1 MDAIRYLERAFAL
14 LGATLLALSAWT
26 GTAQAQAE
34 ETPLDDYR
42 ARAEQP
48 RSTFGNALDDILTAG
63 VVRIAVP
70 QDFPPFGSMG
80 ADRRLEG
87 YDVDVAGLIAKD
99 LGVRLQ
105 LLPVKSTDRLS
116 LLLAKRV
123 DLVVA
128 SLGIS
133 PDRAR
138 AIAFSS
144 PYAPFYSGVY
154 GSAGVAVKSLAD
166 LAGKKVAVT
175 RNTLED
181 IELAAAAPQGVEIL
195 RFADNEAT
203 IQAFLSG
210 QAELIATGSV
220 VAATMG
226 KANPAKKIALKFTI
240 RESPASIGVRRGEV
254 QLLHWVN
261 VFVLHKKLNGD
272 LDKLSRKWFGEPL
285 PPLPAL

>member
-1 MDAIRYLERAFAL
+1 
-14 LGATLLALSAWT
+14 
-26 GTAQAQAE
+26 
-34 ETPLDDYR
+34 
-42 ARAEQP
+42 
-48 RSTFGNALDDILTAG
+48 
-63 VVRIAVP
+63 
-70 QDFPPFGSMG
+70 
-80 ADRRLEG
+80 
-87 YDVDVAGLIAKD
+87 
-99 LGVRLQ
+99 LQ
-105 LLPVKSTDRLS
+105 LVPVKSADRLS
-116 LLLAKRV
+116 LLLSKRV

-154 GSAGVAVKSLAD
+154 GSSGAVVKSLSD
-166 LAGKKVAVT
+166 LAGKKIAVT

-181 IELAAAAPQGVEIL
+181 MELAAAASKGVEIM
-195 RFADNEAT
+195 RFPDNDAT
-203 IQAFLSG
+203 IAAFVSG
-210 QAELIATGSV
+210 QAELIATGSA
-220 VAATMG
+220 VAATIG
-226 KANPAKKIALKFTI
+226 KKNPAKKVTLNYMI

>member
-1 MDAIRYLERAFAL
+1 MNTMWTL
-14 LGATLLALSAWT
+14 LGAALLALFSWT
-26 GTAQAQAE
+26 GTARSQD

-42 ARAEQP
+42 ARIEQAKP
-48 RSTFGNALDDILTAG
+48 AGNALDDILAAG

-70 QDFPPFGSMG
+70 QDFPPFGALGS
-80 ADRRLEG
+80 DKKLEG
-87 YDVDVAGLIAKD
+87 YDIDVAALIAKD

-105 LLPVKSTDRLS
+105 LVPVKSADRLS
-116 LLLAKRV
+116 ALLAKRV

-133 PDRAR
+133 PERAR

-144 PYAPFYSGVY
+144 PYAPFFSGVF
-154 GSAGVAVKSLAD
+154 GPAQINAKSTAD

-175 RNTLED
+175 RDTLED
-181 IELAAAAPQGVEIL
+181 QELTAGAPKGVQIL
-195 RFADNEAT
+195 RFADDEAT
-203 IQAFLSG
+203 IQAFLEG
-210 QAELIATGSV
+210 KADLIATGNV
-220 VAATMG
+220 VAAAVA
-226 KANPAKKIALKFTI
+226 KANPAKKIQVKFII
-240 RESPASIGVRRGEV
+240 RESPASIGVRRGEA

-261 VFVLHKKLNGD
+261 VFVLHKKLNGE

>member
-1 MDAIRYLERAFAL
+1 MNAIRYSGELCTL
-14 LGATLLALSAWT
+14 LGGALLALSSWT
-26 GTAQAQAE
+26 GIARAQD

-42 ARAEQP
+42 ARIEQARP
-48 RSTFGNALDDILTAG
+48 PVGNALDDILAAG

-70 QDFPPFGSMG
+70 QDFPPFGMVG
-80 ADRRLEG
+80 AAKKLEG
-87 YDVDVAGLIAKD
+87 YDVDVATLIAKD

-105 LLPVKSTDRLS
+105 LVPVKSADRLS

-133 PDRAR
+133 PERAR

-144 PYAPFYSGVY
+144 PYAPFFSGVF
-154 GSAGVAVKSLAD
+154 GPARIVAKSTAD

-175 RNTLED
+175 RDTLED
-181 IELAAAAPQGVEIL
+181 HELSAAAPKGAQIL

-203 IQAFLSG
+203 IQAFLEG
-210 QAELIATGSV
+210 KADLIATGNV
-220 VAATMG
+220 VAAAMA
-226 KANPAKKIALKFTI
+226 KANPAKKIEAKFII
-240 RESPASIGVRRGEV
+240 RESPASIGVRRGEA

-261 VFVLHKKLNGD
+261 VFVLHKKLNGE

>member
-1 MDAIRYLERAFAL
+1 MAAIRFL
-14 LGATLLALSAWT
+14 LRVWTLLALSACP
-26 GTAQAQAE
+26 GIASAQAQD

-42 ARAEQP
+42 ARIEQARP
-48 RSTFGNALDDILTAG
+48 PLGNALDDILAAG

-70 QDFPPFGSMG
+70 QDFPPFGSMDAG
-80 ADRRLEG
+80 KTLEG
-87 YDVDVAGLIAKD
+87 YDVDVANLIAKD

-105 LLPVKSTDRLS
+105 LVPVKSADRLS
-116 LLLAKRV
+116 LLLTKRV

-133 PDRAR
+133 PERAR

-144 PYAPFYSGVY
+144 PYAPFFSGVF
-154 GSAGVAVKSLAD
+154 GPAGVAVKGVAD
-166 LAGKKVAVT
+166 LAGRKVAVT

-181 IELAAAAPQGVEIL
+181 AELTAIAPKGVEIM

-203 IQAFLSG
+203 IQAFLAG
-210 QAELIATGSV
+210 KADLIATGNV
-220 VAATMG
+220 VAAAMA
-226 KANPAKKIALKFTI
+226 KANPAKKIEAKFII
-240 RESPASIGVRRGEV
+240 RESPASIGVRRGEG

-261 VFVLHKKLNGD
+261 VFVLHKKLNGE
-272 LDKLSRKWFGEPL
+272 LDKLSRKWFGDPL

>member
-1 MDAIRYLERAFAL
+1 M
-14 LGATLLALSAWT
+14 SA
-26 GTAQAQAE
+26 E
-34 ETPLDDYR
+34 K
-42 ARAEQP
+42 
-48 RSTFGNALDDILTAG
+48 
-63 VVRIAVP
+63 
-70 QDFPPFGSMG
+70 
-80 ADRRLEG
+80 RLEG
-87 YDVDVAGLIAKD
+87 YDVDVATLIAKD

-105 LLPVKSTDRLS
+105 LVPVRSADRLS
-116 LLLAKRV
+116 LLLSKRV

-133 PDRAR
+133 PERAR

-154 GSAGVAVKSLAD
+154 GSSGTVVKNLSE

-181 IELAAAAPQGVEIL
+181 VELTAAAPQGVEIV
-195 RFADNEAT
+195 RFSDNEAT
-203 IQAFLSG
+203 IAAFVSG
-210 QAELIATGSV
+210 QADLIATGS
-220 VAATMG
+220 AIASTIG
-226 KANPAKKIALKFTI
+226 KKNPAKKVTLNFTI
-240 RESPASIGVRRGEV
+240 RESPASIGVRRGEP

>member
-1 MDAIRYLERAFAL
+1 MNVIWTL
-14 LGATLLALSAWT
+14 LGAALLALLSWT
-26 GTAQAQAE
+26 ETARSQD

-42 ARAEQP
+42 ARIEQAKP
-48 RSTFGNALDDILTAG
+48 AGNALDDILAAG

-70 QDFPPFGSMG
+70 QDFPPFGALGS
-80 ADRRLEG
+80 DKKLEG
-87 YDVDVAGLIAKD
+87 YDIDVAALIAKD

-105 LLPVKSTDRLS
+105 LVPVKSTDRLS
-116 LLLAKRV
+116 ALLAKRV

-133 PDRAR
+133 PERAR

-144 PYAPFYSGVY
+144 PYAPFFSGVF
-154 GSAGVAVKSLAD
+154 GAAQVSVKSIAD

-175 RNTLED
+175 RDTLED
-181 IELAAAAPQGVEIL
+181 QELTAGAPKGIQIL

-203 IQAFLSG
+203 IQAFLEG
-210 QAELIATGSV
+210 KADLIATGNV
-220 VAATMG
+220 VAAAVA
-226 KANPAKKIALKFTI
+226 KANPAKKIQVKFII
-240 RESPASIGVRRGEV
+240 RESPASIGVRRGEA

-261 VFVLHKKLNGD
+261 VFVLHKKLNGE

>member
-1 MDAIRYLERAFAL
+1 MDATRYL
-14 LGATLLALSAWT
+14 LGAVKTALLALAAWT
-26 GTAQAQAE
+26 GIAAAQD

-42 ARAEQP
+42 ARTEQARP
-48 RSTFGNALDDILTAG
+48 TQGNALDDILTAG

-70 QDFPPFGSMG
+70 QDFPPFGSMS
-80 ADRRLEG
+80 AEKKLEG
-87 YDVDVAGLIAKD
+87 YDVDVATLIAKD

-105 LLPVKSTDRLS
+105 LVPVRSADRLS

-133 PDRAR
+133 PERAR

-144 PYAPFYSGVY
+144 PYAPFFSGVY
-154 GSAGVAVKSLAD
+154 GGAGAAVKSVAD
-166 LAGKKVAVT
+166 LVGRKVAVT

-181 IELAAAAPQGVEIL
+181 IELSANAPKGVEIM
-195 RFADNEAT
+195 RFPDNEAT
-203 IQAFLSG
+203 LQAFLSG
-210 QAELIATGSV
+210 EVDFIATGSV
-220 VAATMG
+220 VAATMA
-226 KANPAKKIALKFTI
+226 KNNPARKIEVQFTI
-240 RESPASIGVRRGEV
+240 RQSPASIGVRRGEP

-261 VFVLHKKLNGD
+261 VFVLHNKLNGD